1 MPKEPM
7 RTQGKTSKLPKV
19 RENADD
25 QVVLINSS
33 GFNFASDWLREWC
46 VFSGPIIGRTKQ
58 EQSNPGF
65 LSKLN

>member
-1 MPKEPM
+1 M
-7 RTQGKTSKLPKV
+7 RTQGKTSKLPKA

-25 QVVLINSS
+25 QVVT

-46 VFSGPIIGRTKQ
+46 EFSGPIIGRTKQ